1 VSVQATFAATL
12 VDEWIHGG
20 VTDAVV
26 CPGSRSTPLAL
37 ALAARLRVHVRL
49 DERSAG
55 FFAIGLSMASGVP
68 TVICVTSGTA
78 AAELHAAVVE
88 AHQGRVPLIVCTA
101 DRPPEL
107 HHVGASQTIDQ
118 VGLFTTSTRWSCD
131 PGVPE
136 GSQEAF
142 WRPLAAR
149 AVAEARDGPLG
160 PGPVHLNLAFRE
172 PLIGSAG
179 PLPARPG
186 PSLVRSRPGAAVLDA
201 PLEGRG
207 LIIAGANATG
217 DPGRLLLLGERLGWP
232 ILADPRSRCRLP
244 GTIAAADAIVRTQPP
259 APDTVVLLGAPWLS
273 KALSEYVSSV
283 AAVGGRVVCVD
294 PWWQWTDPL
303 AVVSEFHHV
312 GGDAW
317 IDAALESAI
326 PTDAEWLSTWRSYE
340 AVAQAVIERELSGE
354 LSEPSVARALARYA
368 AAVEGTIMVSA
379 SMPMRDLEWFS
390 PALPVAPAVLANR
403 GANGIDGV
411 VSTALGIA
419 ASGRRT
425 FALLGDLAF
434 LHDVSGLVNL
444 PAVPCTFI
452 VLDNGGG
459 GIFSFLPQ
467 AEALEPER
475 FELLFGTPPSS
486 DVGDVARG
494 FGLDVHEVAA
504 AAEFDDVLAASA
516 AASASGSAD
525 APALIRV
532 KLRGRAENVALHE
545 AINQAV
551 RLALV

>member
-1 VSVQATFAATL
+1 
-12 VDEWIHGG
+12 
-20 VTDAVV
+20 
-26 CPGSRSTPLAL
+26 
-37 ALAARLRVHVRL
+37 
-49 DERSAG
+49 
-55 FFAIGLSMASGVP
+55 
-68 TVICVTSGTA
+68 
-78 AAELHAAVVE
+78 
-88 AHQGRVPLIVCTA
+88 
-101 DRPPEL
+101 
-107 HHVGASQTIDQ
+107 VGASQTIDQ
-118 VGLFTTSTRWSCD
+118 VGLFTSSTRWFCD
-131 PGVPE
+131 PGVAE
-136 GSQEAF
+136 ESQQAS

-186 PSLVRSRPGAAVLDA
+186 PLLVRSRPGPAVLDVH
-201 PLEGRG
+201 LEGRG
-207 LIIAGANATG
+207 LIIAGAHATS
-217 DPGRLLLLGERLGWP
+217 DPGSLLSLGERLGWP

-244 GTIAAADAIVRTQPP
+244 GTIAAADAIVRTDP
-259 APDTVVLLGAPWLS
+259 ARPDTVVLLGAPWLS
-273 KALSEYVSSV
+273 KVLSEYVSGV
-283 AAVGGRVVCVD
+283 AADGGRVVCVD

-312 GGDAW
+312 GRDEW
-317 IDAALESAI
+317 IDAAGASAV
-326 PTDAEWLSTWRSYE
+326 PTDPGWLSTWRSYE
-340 AVAQAVIERELSGE
+340 SVAQAVIERELSGE
-354 LSEPSVARALARYA
+354 LSEPSVARALARHA

>member
-1 VSVQATFAATL
+1 
-12 VDEWIHGG
+12 
-20 VTDAVV
+20 
-26 CPGSRSTPLAL
+26 
-37 ALAARLRVHVRL
+37 
-49 DERSAG
+49 
-55 FFAIGLSMASGVP
+55 
-68 TVICVTSGTA
+68 
-78 AAELHAAVVE
+78 
-88 AHQGRVPLIVCTA
+88 
-101 DRPPEL
+101 
-107 HHVGASQTIDQ
+107 
-118 VGLFTTSTRWSCD
+118 
-131 PGVPE
+131 
-136 GSQEAF
+136 
-142 WRPLAAR
+142 
-149 AVAEARDGPLG
+149 
-160 PGPVHLNLAFRE
+160 
-172 PLIGSAG
+172 
-179 PLPARPG
+179 
-186 PSLVRSRPGAAVLDA
+186 
-201 PLEGRG
+201 

-283 AAVGGRVVCVD
+283 AAVGGRVVGVD

-312 GGDAW
+312 GGDEW
-317 IDAALESAI
+317 IDAAHDAAV
-326 PTDAEWLSTWRSYE
+326 PTDAEWMSTWRSYE

-354 LSEPSVARALARYA
+354 LSEPSVARALARHA

-390 PALPVAPAVLANR
+390 PALPVAPAVMANR

-444 PAVPCTFI
+444 PDVPCTFI

-467 AEALEPER
+467 AGALEPDR

-486 DVGDVARG
+486 DVGNVARG
-494 FGLDVHEVAA
+494 FGLEVHEVTAA
-504 AAEFDDVLAASA
+504 PELDDALAAC
-516 AASASGSAD
+516 GSARS
-525 APALIRV
+525 PALLRV

-551 RLALV
+551 RLALA

>member
-1 VSVQATFAATL
+1 
-12 VDEWIHGG
+12 
-20 VTDAVV
+20 
-26 CPGSRSTPLAL
+26 
-37 ALAARLRVHVRL
+37 
-49 DERSAG
+49 
-55 FFAIGLSMASGVP
+55 
-68 TVICVTSGTA
+68 
-78 AAELHAAVVE
+78 
-88 AHQGRVPLIVCTA
+88 
-101 DRPPEL
+101 
-107 HHVGASQTIDQ
+107 
-118 VGLFTTSTRWSCD
+118 
-131 PGVPE
+131 
-136 GSQEAF
+136 
-142 WRPLAAR
+142 
-149 AVAEARDGPLG
+149 
-160 PGPVHLNLAFRE
+160 
-172 PLIGSAG
+172 
-179 PLPARPG
+179 
-186 PSLVRSRPGAAVLDA
+186 
-201 PLEGRG
+201 

-312 GGDAW
+312 GRDEW
-317 IDAALESAI
+317 IDGAHDAAV

-390 PALPVAPAVLANR
+390 PALPVAPAVMANR

-444 PAVPCTFI
+444 PDVPCTFI

-467 AEALEPER
+467 AGALEPDR

-486 DVGDVARG
+486 DVGNVARG
-494 FGLDVHEVAA
+494 FGLEVHEVTAA
-504 AAEFDDVLAASA
+504 PELDDALAAC
-516 AASASGSAD
+516 GSARS
-525 APALIRV
+525 PALLRV

-551 RLALV
+551 RLALA

>member
-12 VDEWIHGG
+12 VDEWVHAG

-55 FFAIGLSMASGVP
+55 FFAIGLAMASGAP
-68 TVICVTSGTA
+68 TVLCVTSGTA
-78 AAELHAAVVE
+78 AAELHPAVVE
-88 AHQGRVPLIVCTA
+88 GHQGRVPLIVCTA

-118 VGLFTTSTRWSCD
+118 VGLFTTSTRWFCD

-136 GSQEAF
+136 ESQAAS

-149 AVAEARDGPLG
+149 AVVEARDGPLG

-179 PLPARPG
+179 PLPARPA
-186 PSLVRSRPGAAVLDA
+186 PSLVRSRPGRAVLDQ
-201 PLEGRG
+201 PLGGRG
-207 LIIAGANATG
+207 LIIAGAHASS

-232 ILADPRSRCRLP
+232 ILADPRSGCRLL
-244 GTIAAADAIVRTQPP
+244 GTIAAADTILRTQPP
-259 APDTVVLLGAPWLS
+259 LPDTVVLLGAPWLS
-273 KALSEYVSSV
+273 KVLGDYVAQV
-283 AAVGGRVVCVD
+283 AASGGRVVCVD

-317 IDAALESAI
+317 IDAALESAL
-326 PTDAEWLSTWRSYE
+326 PTDAAWLSTWQSYE
-340 AVAQAVIERELSGE
+340 SAAQAAIERALSGE
-354 LSEPSVARALARYA
+354 LSEPSVARTLARHA
-368 AAVEGTIMVSA
+368 ATVGATIVASA
-379 SMPMRDLEWFS
+379 SMPMRDLEWFG
-390 PALPVAPAVLANR
+390 PALPVAPAVMANR

-419 ASGRRT
+419 ATGRRT
-425 FALLGDLAF
+425 CALLGDLAF

-444 PAVPCTFI
+444 PDVPCTFV

-467 AEALEPER
+467 AGALEHDQ
-475 FELLFGTPPSS
+475 FELLFGTPPRS
-486 DVGDVARG
+486 DVGKVARG
-494 FGLDVHEVAA
+494 FDLDGPDVAS
-504 AAEFDDVLAASA
+504 AAEFDEALARSASA
-516 AASASGSAD
+516 ASPG
-525 APALIRV
+525 LIRV
-532 KLRGRAENVALHE
+532 RLRSRAENVALHE
-545 AINQAV
+545 VINQAV
-551 RLALV
+551 RLALT

>member
-136 GSQEAF
+136 ESQEAF

-312 GGDAW
+312 GGDEW
-317 IDAALESAI
+317 IDAAHDAAV
-326 PTDAEWLSTWRSYE
+326 PTDAEWMSTWRSYE

-354 LSEPSVARALARYA
+354 LSEPSVARALARHA

-390 PALPVAPAVLANR
+390 PALPVAPAVMANR

-444 PAVPCTFI
+444 PDVPCTFI

-467 AEALEPER
+467 AGALEPDR

-486 DVGDVARG
+486 DVGNVARG
-494 FGLDVHEVAA
+494 FGLEVHEVTAA
-504 AAEFDDVLAASA
+504 PELDDALAAC
-516 AASASGSAD
+516 GSARS
-525 APALIRV
+525 PALLRV

-551 RLALV
+551 RLALA

>member
-12 VDEWIHGG
+12 VDEWVNGG

-55 FFAIGLSMASGVP
+55 FFAVGLSLATGAP
-68 TVICVTSGTA
+68 TVLCVTSGTA

-118 VGLFTTSTRWSCD
+118 VGLFTSSTRWFCD
-131 PGVPE
+131 PGVAE
-136 GSQEAF
+136 ESQQAS

-186 PSLVRSRPGAAVLDA
+186 PLLVRSRPGPAVLDVH
-201 PLEGRG
+201 LEGRG
-207 LIIAGANATG
+207 LIIAGAHATS
-217 DPGRLLLLGERLGWP
+217 DPGSLLSLGERLGWP

-244 GTIAAADAIVRTQPP
+244 GTIAAADAIVRTDP
-259 APDTVVLLGAPWLS
+259 ARPDTVVLLGAPWLS
-273 KALSEYVSSV
+273 KVLSEYVSGV
-283 AAVGGRVVCVD
+283 AADGGRVVCVD

-312 GGDAW
+312 GRDEW
-317 IDAALESAI
+317 IDAAGASAV
-326 PTDAEWLSTWRSYE
+326 PTDPGWLSTWRSYE
-340 AVAQAVIERELSGE
+340 SVAQAVIERELSGE
-354 LSEPSVARALARYA
+354 LSEPSVARALARHA

>member
-12 VDEWIHGG
+12 VDEWVNGG

-55 FFAIGLSMASGVP
+55 FFAIGLSMASGAP
-68 TVICVTSGTA
+68 TVLCVTSGTA
-78 AAELHAAVVE
+78 AAELHPAVVE
-88 AHQGRVPLIVCTA
+88 AHQGRVPLLVCTA

-136 GSQEAF
+136 ESQAER
-142 WRPLAAR
+142 WRPLAGR
-149 AVAEARDGPLG
+149 ALAEARDGPLG

-172 PLIGSAG
+172 PLIGTPG

-186 PSLVRSRPGAAVLDA
+186 PSLVRSRLGAAVLDA
-201 PLEGRG
+201 PLDGRG
-207 LIIAGANATG
+207 LIIAGANATS

-232 ILADPRSRCRLP
+232 VLADPRSGCRRP

-259 APDTVVLLGAPWLS
+259 RPDTVVLLGAPWLS
-273 KALSEYVSSV
+273 KVLSEYVSSV
-283 AAVGGRVVCVD
+283 AAAGGRVVAVD
-294 PWWQWTDPL
+294 PWWQWTDPS

-312 GGDAW
+312 GGDEW
-317 IDAALESAI
+317 IDAALESAV
-326 PTDAEWLSTWRSYE
+326 PTDPEWLSTWRSYE
-340 AVAQAVIERELSGE
+340 SVAQAVIERELTGE
-354 LSEPSVARALARYA
+354 LSEPSVARALARHA
-368 AAVEGTIMVSA
+368 AAVGGTIMVSA
-379 SMPMRDLEWFS
+379 SMPMRDLEWFG
-390 PALPVAPAVLANR
+390 PALAVPPAVMANR

-444 PAVPCTFI
+444 ADVACTFI

-467 AEALEPER
+467 AGALERDR
-475 FELLFGTPPSS
+475 FELLFGTPPRS
-486 DVGDVARG
+486 DVGAVARG
-494 FGLDVHEVAA
+494 FGLDVCDVGSM
-504 AAEFDDVLAASA
+504 AEFDDALT
-516 AASASGSAD
+516 ASGSGL

-532 KLRGRAENVALHE
+532 QLRGRAENVALHE
-545 AINQAV
+545 AINQAI
-551 RLALV
+551 RLALT

>member
-12 VDEWIHGG
+12 VDEWVNGG

-55 FFAIGLSMASGVP
+55 FFAIGLSMASGAP

-118 VGLFTTSTRWSCD
+118 VGLFTTSTRWSCH

-136 GSQEAF
+136 ESQAAF

-207 LIIAGANATG
+207 LIIAGANATS

-244 GTIAAADAIVRTQPP
+244 GTIAAADAIVRTQPSV
-259 APDTVVLLGAPWLS
+259 PDTLVLLGAPWLS

-283 AAVGGRVVCVD
+283 AAGGGRVVRVD

-312 GGDAW
+312 DGDEW
-317 IDAALESAI
+317 IDAARQSAV
-326 PTDAEWLSTWRSYE
+326 PTDPEWLSTWRSHE

-354 LSEPSVARALARYA
+354 LSEPSVARALARHA

-390 PALPVAPAVLANR
+390 PALPVAPAVMANR

-444 PAVPCTFI
+444 PEFPCTFI

-467 AEALEPER
+467 AGALEPDR

-494 FGLDVHEVAA
+494 FGLEVHEVTAA
-504 AAEFDDVLAASA
+504 PEFDDALA
-516 AASASGSAD
+516 ASGSARS
-525 APALIRV
+525 PAVLRV

-545 AINQAV
+545 TINQAV
-551 RLALV
+551 RLALA